1 LLHLLGGDVEDGELA
16 VGDTGVVDENAGV
29 AKGGADLA
37 RNLGDDIRVSNVAL
51 EVGDLWE

>member
-1 LLHLLGGDVEDGELA
+1 

-51 EVGDLWE
+51 EVGDLWQ